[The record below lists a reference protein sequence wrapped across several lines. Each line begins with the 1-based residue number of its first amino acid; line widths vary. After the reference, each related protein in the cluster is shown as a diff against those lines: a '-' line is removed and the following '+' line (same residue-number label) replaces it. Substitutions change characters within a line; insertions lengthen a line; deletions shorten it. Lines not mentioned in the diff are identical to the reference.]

1 MNKCNKC
8 YHNKV
13 CLDSANYKNAEKCSQ
28 FKDKSLIVELPCKIN
43 DKVYLLKIDGL
54 TKKAKPVHEI
64 KELQVSKYI
73 IDSRDCV
80 IVGNTL
86 SDRRTHHHIPL
97 SCSEGWLFFNRE
109 EAEQALKERDSNA

>member
-28 FKDKSLIVELPCKIN
+28 FKDKSLIVELPCRVWDTVYYIKTLQDGNFTRVVSGEKVKQIAIN
-43 DKVYLLKIDGL
+43 SYGIFLVVDYCHTLDCRDFNKTIFL
-54 TKKAKPVHEI
+54 T
-64 KELQVSKYI
+64 
-73 IDSRDCV
+73 
-80 IVGNTL
+80 
-86 SDRRTHHHIPL
+86 
-97 SCSEGWLFFNRE
+97 RE